1 MVGAHTK
8 EGILP
13 PLLLA
18 LVVLSPTLLAGCI
31 STPETALTVRRGDLI
46 QASVGIWEDGEL
58 VFPPGAEQ
66 PSGCQGPSTDPACQP
81 TARTYAV
88 AQQVPATVPD
98 GWEDA
103 TALPPGVIE
112 VLTGMAEDQTRQ
124 AEAIKAWGNRS
135 EDLVE
140 HHPRETTLTR
150 FVEDQEAYGRTWET
164 TTLDNGTLRIDPGSD
179 DRGQEVEVSRWCNQR
194 FCLFT
199 SVLVGWDASHLT
211 VRHQAEPGDQVHVA
225 SLDTWLEVTDVTEDQ
240 VTVDGNH
247 PRAGGTFD
255 VTVRVDEIRTPPEG
269 QRRAPSFTVTTLN
282 GTEVSLSDHAG
293 QPLILEFFAS
303 WCPSCAKNTD
313 HLSQL
318 QATYGSQI
326 TILAIDVDPWEKRA
340 ELRAF
345 IEENDVTW
353 PIALDRSGEVSRAY
367 GVGSLSTEVIV
378 SPEGT
383 IVHTE
388 TGVADH
394 DRVSRIVHD
403 LLPPDHHDDE
413 PEADH
418 P

>member
-1 MVGAHTK
+1 MS
-8 EGILP
+8 
-13 PLLLA
+13 PLLLV

-31 STPETALTVRRGDLI
+31 SAPETALTVRRGDLI
-46 QASVGIWEDGEL
+46 QAAIGVWDDGEL
-58 VFPPGAEQ
+58 VFPPEAEPPPGCVDP
-66 PSGCQGPSTDPACQP
+66 PSDPACQP
-81 TARTYAV
+81 PAGAYAV
-88 AQQVPATVPD
+88 AQQVPARMPA
-98 GWEDA
+98 GWGNA
-103 TALPPGVIE
+103 TALPPGVVE
-112 VLTGMAEDQTRQ
+112 ALSGMTEDQTRH

-140 HHPRETTLTR
+140 RHPRTTELTR
-150 FVEDQEAYGRTWET
+150 FVESAEVYGRTWET
-164 TTLDNGTLRIDPGSD
+164 TTLDNGTLRIDPGPD
-179 DRGQEVEVSRWCNQR
+179 DRGQPVEVTRWCNQR

-199 SVLVGWDASHLT
+199 SALIDWNATHLT
-211 VRHQAEPGDQVHVA
+211 VRHQADPGDQVHVT
-225 SLDTWLEVTDVTEDQ
+225 SLDTWLEVTEVTEDQ

-255 VTVRVDEIRTPPEG
+255 VTVRVEEIRTPPEG

-282 GTEVSLSDHAG
+282 GTEVSLADQAG

-318 QATYGSQI
+318 QTTYGSQI

-345 IEENDVTW
+345 IEDNDVTW

-378 SPEGT
+378 SPEGA

-394 DRVSRIVHD
+394 ERVSRIVHD
-403 LLPPDHHDDE
+403 LLPPDHHDGGA
-413 PEADH
+413 EADH